1 MSGVQLGRHK
11 KLMVEKH
18 AVVRVEKVVKDFRP
32 GFGLRRKR
40 VLHGVTFDVREGE
53 IFGFVG
59 PNGAGKTTT
68 LKILMGL
75 ISPSQGSASILG
87 CNVAESGFRNQIGFL
102 PENPYFYPFLTA
114 REILDFY
121 ARLCGVESGRRA
133 ARVDELLE
141 VVNLSHAADS
151 RLRTFSKGMLQR
163 VGVAQ
168 ALVNDPKIVFFDEPM
183 SGLDPIGRKEIRDV
197 ILSLRAAG
205 KTVFMTTHILH
216 DVEMICDRVAIIVKG
231 AIRYQGAVED
241 FLPDSTVSTD
251 VVLAQLPD
259 AMAVKLEERFP
270 VEMRGLGELVE
281 LTMPEKLVSEV
292 LGAAL
297 ESGAEVVSVTPHRSS
312 LEEVFLNAVQ
322 EGEASA

>member
-1 MSGVQLGRHK
+1 MT
-11 KLMVEKH
+11 VEKTG
-18 AVVRVEKVVKDFRP
+18 VIRVDRVVKDFRP
-32 GFGLRRKR
+32 GLGLRRKR
-40 VLHGVTFDVREGE
+40 VLHGVTFEVQEGE

-75 ISPSQGSASILG
+75 IRASEGSASILG
-87 CNVAESGFRNQIGFL
+87 CDVGESEFRHQIGFL

-121 ARLCGVESGRRA
+121 ARLSGVAADRRA
-133 ARVDELLE
+133 TRIEELLE
-141 VVNLSHAADS
+141 VVNLTHAADA

-168 ALVNDPKIVFFDEPM
+168 ALINDPSIVFFDEPM

-216 DVEMICDRVAIIVKG
+216 DVEMTCDRVAIIVKG
-231 AIRYQGAVED
+231 AIRYEGGIED
-241 FLPDSTVSTD
+241 FLPDSTVPTD
-251 VVLAQLPD
+251 VVLAHLPT
-259 AMAVKLEERFP
+259 ATAVRLEEDP
-270 VEMRGLGELVE
+270 NVELRGLGERVE
-281 LTMPEKLVSEV
+281 LTVPEKKVRDV
-292 LGAAL
+292 LAMAL
-297 ESGAEVVSVTPHRSS
+297 DSGADVISVTPHRNS
-312 LEEVFLNAVQ
+312 LEEVFMSAVQ
-322 EGEASA
+322 EGEGPA

>member
-1 MSGVQLGRHK
+1 VKGERH
-11 KLMVEKH
+11 
-18 AVVRVEKVVKDFRP
+18 AIVRVEGVVKDFRP

-40 VLHGVTFDVREGE
+40 VLHGVTFEVNEGE

-75 ISPSQGSASILG
+75 IRPTEGSASILG
-87 CNVAESGFRNQIGFL
+87 NDVEESEFRHQIGFL

-121 ARLCGVESGRRA
+121 ARLSGVSGADRGRRVEEILA
-133 ARVDELLE
+133 LVHLE
-141 VVNLSHAADS
+141 HAADA
-151 RLRTFSKGMLQR
+151 RLRTYSKGMLQR

-168 ALVNDPKIVFFDEPM
+168 ALIHDPRVVFLDEPM

-205 KTVFMTTHILH
+205 KTVFMNTHILH

-231 AIRYQGAVED
+231 AIRHQGRIDD
-241 FLPDSTVSTD
+241 FLPDAGRHTDIVVAQISPETVERI
-251 VVLAQLPD
+251 
-259 AMAVKLEERFP
+259 EERFE
-270 VEMRGLGELVE
+270 VEMRGLGERVE
-281 LTMPEKLVSEV
+281 LRVTEKDVHAVLDTVMTM
-292 LGAAL
+292 
-297 ESGAEVVSVTPHRSS
+297 GAEVVSVTPHRNS
-312 LEEVFLNAVQ
+312 LEDVFLDVVR
-322 EGEASA
+322 EGEAA

>member
-1 MSGVQLGRHK
+1 MT
-11 KLMVEKH
+11 VEKRE
-18 AVVRVEKVVKDFRP
+18 VVRVVGVVKDFRP

-75 ISPSQGSASILG
+75 IRPTEGHASILG
-87 CNVAESGFRNQIGFL
+87 RDVAESEFRNLIGFL

-121 ARLCGVESGRRA
+121 ARLSGVDSARRA
-133 ARVDELLE
+133 SRVDELLD
-141 VVNLSHAADS
+141 VVNLSYAADA
-151 RLRTFSKGMLQR
+151 RLRTYSKGMLQR

-168 ALVNDPKIVFFDEPM
+168 ALVNDPEIVFFDEPM

-197 ILSLRAAG
+197 LLSLRAAG

-231 AIRYQGAVED
+231 AIRHQGRIEE

-251 VVLAQLPD
+251 IVLSELPVELAAD
-259 AMAVKLEERFP
+259 LEEKFSL
-270 VEMRGLGELVE
+270 EMRGLGERVE
-281 LTMPEKLVSEV
+281 LTVAEKQVRDV
-292 LGAAL
+292 LEAAMT
-297 ESGAEVVSVTPHRSS
+297 SGAHVVSVTPHRSS
-312 LEEVFLNAVQ
+312 LEEVFMNAVQ
-322 EGEASA
+322 DEEGSA

>member
-1 MSGVQLGRHK
+1 MSGVRLGRHK

-32 GFGLRRKR
+32 GFGMRRKR

-87 CNVAESGFRNQIGFL
+87 CNVAESEFRNQIGFL

-270 VEMRGLGELVE
+270 VEMRGLGERVE
-281 LTMPEKLVSEV
+281 LTMSEKLVSEV

-297 ESGAEVVSVTPHRSS
+297 ESGAKVVSVTPHRSS